1 MTVSLF
7 DTRTMIAA
15 LEQMHPPKTFL
26 LDTFFREENQ
36 ATTEYIDIDITKG
49 KRKVASFTS
58 PLDKAEVVE
67 RAGYTTNSIRVPYIK
82 EKMQT
87 TAEDILKRQA
97 GNNMY
102 VANANPLTLAIQQEG
117 KDLAYMQDMIVRREE
132 LMAAQALDTG
142 IITMTGNG
150 INATADFGMAADH
163 KIAVGDIT
171 AWSEAAADPLE
182 NLKTWS
188 LKVQK
193 DSGIIPTIII
203 MGLDAAKYFIANTIV
218 QKYMDMLRVEMGQMN
233 PKLLPSGANYLGTV
247 NYPGLYCDI
256 YSYAETYLDSN
267 GDSQYYVP
275 VKKVWMG
282 SEKAR
287 CTRQYGAIRDVEFGS
302 VPTRFF
308 PKSWVDHDPS
318 VRWLMIQSAPLPCL
332 HQPDAFL
339 SAAVLA

>member
-1 MTVSLF
+1 MSVSLF
-7 DTRTMIAA
+7 DTRTMLTA

-36 ATTEYIDIDITKG
+36 ATTEYVDIDIIKG

-58 PLDKAEVVE
+58 PLDKAEVVA
-67 RAGYTTNSIRVPYIK
+67 RAGYTTNSIKLPYIK
-82 EKMQT
+82 EKMKT
-87 TAEDILKRQA
+87 TAEDFLKRQA

-102 VANANPLTLAIQQEG
+102 VANANPVTLAIQQEG
-117 KDLAYMQDMIVRREE
+117 KDLAYIQDMIVRREE

-142 IITMTGNG
+142 IITMTGSG
-150 INATADFGMAADH
+150 INATVNFGMDATH
-163 KIAVGDIT
+163 KIAVEAIT
-171 AWSEAAADPLE
+171 AWSEASADPLE

-188 LKVQK
+188 LTVQK
-193 DSGIIPTIII
+193 DSGLIPEIII

-218 QKYMDMLRVEMGQMN
+218 QKYMDMLRVEMGQIK
-233 PKLLPSGANYLGTV
+233 PELLPSGAHYLGTV

-256 YSYAETYLDSN
+256 YTYAETYLDSN

-275 VKKVWMG
+275 VKKVWLG
-282 SEKAR
+282 TPKAR
-287 CTRQYGAIRDVEFGS
+287 CTRQYGAIQDVEFGA

-308 PKSWVDHDPS
+308 PKSWVEHDPS
-318 VRWLMIQSAPLPCL
+318 VRWLMVQSAPLPCM